1 MENSYKDLSDKISAR
16 LAFIRKRMIVADR
29 ENAYKRLSQGIET
42 LLPFIKEHS
51 NELKEYTWDEWGKV
65 TRLISGSGGQDI
77 LKKCNEGYSVEW
89 QIKLLEEEIK
99 LCGGN
104 PTDREELSRLK
115 LKQKTLDECRE
126 LCKTSCFQTL
136 SLLKEELNISDNTEL
151 SYAFNVIADWKE
163 VQHEIALMGIDEMLD
178 GTFKVESLTSN
189 KQAEK
194 VIVNNKELKDEVL
207 LMHQQEQEND
217 SGVHYSNELLK
228 LFREHVELINE
239 LSGLSDDEIATKIK
253 KWAKDKDESGKA
265 MIENPANNL
274 KTSFARELKRAGII
288 QLSERSFRNKL

>member
-1 MENSYKDLSDKISAR
+1 MGISYKDLSNKISAK
-16 LAFIRKRMIVADR
+16 LAFIRKLITDR
-29 ENAYKRLSQGIET
+29 EKAYKQLSQGIET

-51 NELKEYTWDEWGKV
+51 NELKEYTWDEWNKV
-65 TRLISGSGGQDI
+65 TRLICGGQDI
-77 LKKCNEGYSVEW
+77 LKNCNEGYSLEW
-89 QIKLLEEEIK
+89 QIKLLEEGIR

-104 PTDREELSRLK
+104 PADGEELSRLK
-115 LKQKTLDECRE
+115 LKQKALDECRE
-126 LCKTSCFQTL
+126 LCKTSCFRTL
-136 SLLKEELNISDNTEL
+136 SLLKDELNISDNKEL
-151 SYAFNVIADWKE
+151 SCAFHVIAYWKE
-163 VQHEIALMGIDEMLD
+163 VQHEIAIMGIDEMLD

-194 VIVNNKELKDEVL
+194 VIVNNKELKDEVQ

-228 LFREHVELINE
+228 LFRKHVELINE